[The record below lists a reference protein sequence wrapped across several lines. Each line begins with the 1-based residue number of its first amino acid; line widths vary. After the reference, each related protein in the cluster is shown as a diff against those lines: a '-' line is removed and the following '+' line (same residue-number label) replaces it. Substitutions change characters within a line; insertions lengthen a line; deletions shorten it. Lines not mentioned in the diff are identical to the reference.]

1 MSPRDLLVPE
11 CAPDGG
17 TGVGGESLAVT
28 AEFTDALE
36 FVPGVVAQ
44 QAGCL
49 GRRPARC
56 RISAECGGIRCVR
69 GCSTAA
75 LRVPVER
82 FGFGADV
89 EVGQE

>member
-1 MSPRDLLVPE
+1 MSPGSLLVPE
-11 CAPDGG
+11 CEPDGG
-17 TGVGGESLAVT
+17 TGAGGESLAVT
-28 AEFTDALE
+28 AEFADALE
-36 FVPGVVAQ
+36 LVPGVVVQ

-56 RISAECGGIRCVR
+56 RNSAECGGIRCVR
-69 GCSTAA
+69 GCSTDA

-89 EVGQE
+89 AVGQE